1 MLKIPPYKTSE
12 NRGWLDVREEGR
24 THTQLECLYMHTHTH
39 THTGTQC
46 TEEYCSKGH
55 KTTYI
60 SPSKIWK
67 YRVI

>member
-39 THTGTQC
+39 THTQEHNVQKNIVVKAIKQHTFPHPKSGNI
-46 TEEYCSKGH
+46 E
-55 KTTYI
+55 
-60 SPSKIWK
+60 
-67 YRVI
+67 